1 MRIKRAIFAG
11 SMAAL
16 ASLTVPALARN
27 SDAKTAVEP
36 APSPTCS
43 AEQKTADG
51 TWARLP
57 CEEVG
62 SPQQKPGKSAARSS
76 DRQTR

>member
-1 MRIKRAIFAG
+1 MRIKHAIFAG
-11 SMAAL
+11 TMAAL
-16 ASLTVPALARN
+16 ASSTAPALAKH
-27 SDAKTAVEP
+27 SVAKTVSEP
-36 APSPTCS
+36 AAPSTCS

-62 SPQQKPGKSAARSS
+62 SPQQKPGRSAARSS
-76 DRQTR
+76 DQETR